1 MTPLYHRSWLC
12 WGLKQQILGWLTK
25 FHRRT
30 SSMAMKQTEVETSQ
44 RALGRDTTAP
54 PTKPRCLEGKS
65 KASQLHIE
73 GLLRLPL
80 SRRKEEQ
87 YLAKYRDWAT
97 WRTCF
102 YLEILNITIQSYI
115 NINSYIII
123 ILYILRIFP
132 GCGGWERGR
141 KQDPEH
147 VRSERKPLWTPVSTE
162 APCKKRLAGVTLSAS
177 WCLTRYIHKY
187 GAYEL

>member
-30 SSMAMKQTEVETSQ
+30 SSMTMKQTEVETSQ

-65 KASQLHIE
+65 KVSQLHID

-87 YLAKYRDWAT
+87 HLAKYRDWAT
-97 WRTCF
+97 WRTSL

-115 NINSYIII
+115 NINSYIFNI
-123 ILYILRIFP
+123 YIYIKNIPWVWRL
-132 GCGGWERGR
+132 G
-141 KQDPEH
+141 
-147 VRSERKPLWTPVSTE
+147 ERKETGPRTCKVRME
-162 APCKKRLAGVTLSAS
+162 AALDPRVYRGTL
-177 WCLTRYIHKY
+177 
-187 GAYEL
+187 